1 MAPLSEAAPFFIRCL
16 HGIDIAGCGS
26 AGARRMWSFG
36 ADGRGRTP
44 KSRAAAD
51 PSADPATARAVLC
64 AAASQCYGACLSTT
78 ARCHGAENGYRLMS
92 DPSVTPEPFDYATAF
107 SRTIG
112 WITGDEQA
120 KLRSKRVAIA
130 GLGGVG
136 GSHLL
141 TLTRLGI
148 QSFNVADMD
157 RFGTEN
163 FNRQAGAF
171 QSTVGQTKVEVVSRM
186 ARDINPD
193 LDINKFPNGVTLDNM
208 EEFLS
213 GVDLYV
219 DGLDFFVLDI
229 RAKLFALCAERGIP
243 AITAAPLGMGA
254 AVLAFLPGQTTFEEY
269 FRLEGHPKNEQLL
282 RFMVGLAPAVL
293 HQGYLVDPSAVDLV
307 RQRGPSTPMACEI
320 CAGIAGTQALKI
332 LLGRGKVVA
341 APHGLHFDAYRN
353 KLVHT
358 WRPGGNSNP
367 LQRLILSL
375 ARRRFMRK

>member
-1 MAPLSEAAPFFIRCL
+1 M
-16 HGIDIAGCGS
+16 
-26 AGARRMWSFG
+26 
-36 ADGRGRTP
+36 
-44 KSRAAAD
+44 
-51 PSADPATARAVLC
+51 
-64 AAASQCYGACLSTT
+64 
-78 ARCHGAENGYRLMS
+78 MS
-92 DPSVTPEPFDYATAF
+92 DASVTNEPFDYLTAF

-112 WITGDEQA
+112 WITPAEQA
-120 KLRSKRVAIA
+120 TLRSKRVAIA

-136 GSHLL
+136 GSHLF
-141 TLTRLGI
+141 TLARLGI
-148 QSFNVADMD
+148 QSFNLADLD

-171 QSTVGQTKVEVVSRM
+171 QSTVGQPKLDVVSRM

-193 LDINKFPNGVTLDNM
+193 LDIKGFPGGVTFDNM
-208 EEFLS
+208 GEFLS

-254 AVLAFLPGQTTFEEY
+254 AFLAFLPGQMTFEEY
-269 FRLEGHPKNEQLL
+269 FQLEGRPKNEQLL
-282 RFMVGLAPAVL
+282 RFMVGLATAVL
-293 HQGYLVDPSAVDLV
+293 HQGYLVEPSAVDLV
-307 RQRGPSTPMACEI
+307 NQKGPSTPMACEI

-332 LLGRGKVVA
+332 LLGRGKVIA

-353 KLVHT
+353 TFVHT

>member
-1 MAPLSEAAPFFIRCL
+1 MMSDAAAP
-16 HGIDIAGCGS
+16 S
-26 AGARRMWSFG
+26 AA
-36 ADGRGRTP
+36 
-44 KSRAAAD
+44 
-51 PSADPATARAVLC
+51 
-64 AAASQCYGACLSTT
+64 
-78 ARCHGAENGYRLMS
+78 
-92 DPSVTPEPFDYATAF
+92 FDYATAF

-112 WITGDEQA
+112 WITAAEQA
-120 KLRSKRVAIA
+120 TLRSKRVAIA

-136 GSHLL
+136 GAHLL

-148 QSFNVADMD
+148 QAFNLADLD

-171 QSTVGQTKVEVVSRM
+171 QSTLGQPKVDVVARM

-193 LDINKFPNGVTLDNM
+193 LDIHKFPAGVTFDNM

-254 AVLAFLPGQTTFEEY
+254 AVLAFLPGHMTFEEY
-269 FRLEGHPKNEQLL
+269 FRLHGKAKNEQLL

-293 HQGYLVDPSAVDLV
+293 HQPYLVEPSAVDLV
-307 RQRGPSTPMACEI
+307 HQRGPSTPMACDL
-320 CAGIAGTQALKI
+320 CAGIAGSQALKI
-332 LLGRGKVVA
+332 LLGRGKVLA
-341 APHGLHFDAYRN
+341 APRGLHFDAYRN
-353 KLVHT
+353 KLVRT
-358 WRPGGNSNP
+358 WRPGGNNNP
-367 LQRLILSL
+367 LQRLILAL
-375 ARRRFMRK
+375 ARRRFMRH

>member
-1 MAPLSEAAPFFIRCL
+1 MSER
-16 HGIDIAGCGS
+16 S
-26 AGARRMWSFG
+26 
-36 ADGRGRTP
+36 
-44 KSRAAAD
+44 
-51 PSADPATARAVLC
+51 
-64 AAASQCYGACLSTT
+64 LST
-78 ARCHGAENGYRLMS
+78 
-92 DPSVTPEPFDYATAF
+92 EPFDYARAF

-112 WITGDEQA
+112 WITTAEQPV
-120 KLRSKRVAIA
+120 LRAKRVAIA

-136 GSHLL
+136 GAHLL

-148 QSFNVADMD
+148 QAFNLADFD

-171 QSTVGQTKVEVVSRM
+171 QSTVGQPKVEVVSRM

-193 LDINKFPNGVTLDNM
+193 LDINTFPDGVTPDNM

-229 RAKLFALCAERGIP
+229 RARLFALCAERGIP

-254 AVLAFLPGQTTFEEY
+254 AVLAFLPGRMTFEQY
-269 FRLEGHPKNEQLL
+269 FQLEGQPRNEQLL

-293 HQGYLVDPSAVDLV
+293 HQAYLVEPSAVDLV
-307 RQRGPSTPMACEI
+307 NQRGPSTPMACEI

-332 LLGRGKVVA
+332 LLGRGEVIA

-353 KLVHT
+353 KLVRT

>member
-1 MAPLSEAAPFFIRCL
+1 
-16 HGIDIAGCGS
+16 
-26 AGARRMWSFG
+26 
-36 ADGRGRTP
+36 
-44 KSRAAAD
+44 
-51 PSADPATARAVLC
+51 
-64 AAASQCYGACLSTT
+64 
-78 ARCHGAENGYRLMS
+78 
-92 DPSVTPEPFDYATAF
+92 
-107 SRTIG
+107 
-112 WITGDEQA
+112 
-120 KLRSKRVAIA
+120 
-130 GLGGVG
+130 
-136 GSHLL
+136 
-141 TLTRLGI
+141 
-148 QSFNVADMD
+148 MD

-171 QSTVGQTKVEVVSRM
+171 QSTVGQTKVEVVSSM

-293 HQGYLVDPSAVDLV
+293 HQGYLVEPAAVDLIN
-307 RQRGPSTPMACEI
+307 QRGPSTPMACEI

-375 ARRRFMRK
+375 ARRRFLRK

>member
-1 MAPLSEAAPFFIRCL
+1 MT
-16 HGIDIAGCGS
+16 
-26 AGARRMWSFG
+26 
-36 ADGRGRTP
+36 AD
-44 KSRAAAD
+44 
-51 PSADPATARAVLC
+51 
-64 AAASQCYGACLSTT
+64 AASTTGA
-78 ARCHGAENGYRLMS
+78 
-92 DPSVTPEPFDYATAF
+92 FDYTTAF

-112 WITGDEQA
+112 WMTAAEQTR
-120 KLRSKRVAIA
+120 LRGKRVAIA

-136 GSHLL
+136 GSHLF

-148 QSFNVADMD
+148 QAFHLADMD

-163 FNRQAGAF
+163 LNRQAGAF
-171 QSTVGQTKVEVVSRM
+171 QSTIGQPKVDVVSRI

-193 LDINKFPNGVTLDNM
+193 LDITKFPAGVNADNM
-208 EEFLS
+208 EQFLD

-254 AVLAFLPGQTTFEEY
+254 AFLAFLPGQMTFEEY
-269 FRLEGHPKNEQLL
+269 FRLDGQPMNEQLL

-307 RQRGPSTPMACEI
+307 NHHGPSTPMACEM

-332 LLGRGKVVA
+332 LLGRGKVLA

-353 KLVHT
+353 KFVRT
-358 WRPGGNSNP
+358 WRPGGNDNP
-367 LQRLILSL
+367 LQRLLLSV
-375 ARRRFMRK
+375 ARRRFMRA

>member
-1 MAPLSEAAPFFIRCL
+1 MT
-16 HGIDIAGCGS
+16 
-26 AGARRMWSFG
+26 
-36 ADGRGRTP
+36 AD
-44 KSRAAAD
+44 
-51 PSADPATARAVLC
+51 
-64 AAASQCYGACLSTT
+64 AASTTGA
-78 ARCHGAENGYRLMS
+78 
-92 DPSVTPEPFDYATAF
+92 FDYTTAF

-112 WITGDEQA
+112 WMTAAEQTR
-120 KLRSKRVAIA
+120 LRGKRVAIA

-136 GSHLL
+136 GSHLF

-148 QSFNVADMD
+148 QAFHLADMD

-163 FNRQAGAF
+163 LNRQAGAF
-171 QSTVGQTKVEVVSRM
+171 QSTIGQPKVDVVSRI

-193 LDINKFPNGVTLDNM
+193 LDITKFPAGVNADNM
-208 EEFLS
+208 EQFLD

-254 AVLAFLPGQTTFEEY
+254 AFLAFLPGQMTFEEY
-269 FRLEGHPKNEQLL
+269 FRLDGQPMNEQLL

-307 RQRGPSTPMACEI
+307 NHRGPSTPMACEM

-332 LLGRGKVVA
+332 LLGRGKVLA

-353 KLVHT
+353 KFVRT
-358 WRPGGNSNP
+358 WRPGGNDNP
-367 LQRLILSL
+367 LQRLLLSV
-375 ARRRFMRK
+375 ARRRFMRA

>member
-1 MAPLSEAAPFFIRCL
+1 M
-16 HGIDIAGCGS
+16 
-26 AGARRMWSFG
+26 
-36 ADGRGRTP
+36 
-44 KSRAAAD
+44 
-51 PSADPATARAVLC
+51 
-64 AAASQCYGACLSTT
+64 
-78 ARCHGAENGYRLMS
+78 MS
-92 DPSVTPEPFDYATAF
+92 DASATTEPFDYATAF

-112 WITGDEQA
+112 WITAVEQA
-120 KLRSKRVAIA
+120 ALRSSRVAIA

-141 TLTRLGI
+141 TLTRLGV
-148 QSFNVADMD
+148 QAFNLADLD
-157 RFGTEN
+157 RFGVEN

-171 QSTVGQTKVEVVSRM
+171 QSTVGQPKIDVVSRM

-193 LDINKFPNGVTLDNM
+193 LDIRKFPDGVTFDNM
-208 EEFLS
+208 DEFLS

-229 RAKLFALCAERGIP
+229 RARLFALCAERGIP

-254 AVLAFLPGQTTFEEY
+254 AVLAFLPGQMTFEEY
-269 FRLEGHPKNEQLL
+269 FRLDGQPRNEQLL

-293 HQGYLVDPSAVDLV
+293 HQGYLVEPSAVDLIN
-307 RQRGPSTPMACEI
+307 QRGPSTPMACEI

-332 LLGRGKVVA
+332 LLGRGKVIA
-341 APHGLHFDAYRN
+341 APHGMHFDAYRN
-353 KLVHT
+353 KLVRT
-358 WRPGGNSNP
+358 WRPGGNRNP

>member
-1 MAPLSEAAPFFIRCL
+1 MMTDA
-16 HGIDIAGCGS
+16 
-26 AGARRMWSFG
+26 
-36 ADGRGRTP
+36 
-44 KSRAAAD
+44 
-51 PSADPATARAVLC
+51 
-64 AAASQCYGACLSTT
+64 
-78 ARCHGAENGYRLMS
+78 
-92 DPSVTPEPFDYATAF
+92 SVTNEPFDYTTAF

-112 WITGDEQA
+112 WITTAEQA
-120 KLRSKRVAIA
+120 TLRSKRVAIA

-136 GSHLL
+136 GAHLL

-148 QSFNVADMD
+148 QSFNLADFD

-171 QSTVGQTKVEVVSRM
+171 QSTVGQPKVDVVSRM

-193 LDINKFPNGVTLDNM
+193 LNINKFPAGVTFDNM
-208 EEFLS
+208 EQFLS

-254 AVLAFLPGQTTFEEY
+254 AVLAFLPGRMTFEEY
-269 FRLEGHPKNEQLL
+269 FQLEGRTKNEQLL

-293 HQGYLVDPSAVDLV
+293 HQAYLVEPSAVDLV
-307 RQRGPSTPMACEI
+307 NRRGPSTPMACEI

-332 LLGRGKVVA
+332 LLGRGDVIA
-341 APHGLHFDAYRN
+341 APRGLHFDAYRN
-353 KLVHT
+353 KLVRT

>member
-1 MAPLSEAAPFFIRCL
+1 M
-16 HGIDIAGCGS
+16 
-26 AGARRMWSFG
+26 
-36 ADGRGRTP
+36 
-44 KSRAAAD
+44 
-51 PSADPATARAVLC
+51 
-64 AAASQCYGACLSTT
+64 
-78 ARCHGAENGYRLMS
+78 MS
-92 DPSVTPEPFDYATAF
+92 DASVTNEPFDYLTAF

-112 WITGDEQA
+112 WITPAEQA
-120 KLRSKRVAIA
+120 TLRSKRVAIA

-136 GSHLL
+136 GSHLF
-141 TLTRLGI
+141 TLARLGI
-148 QSFNVADMD
+148 QSFNLADLD

-171 QSTVGQTKVEVVSRM
+171 QSTVGQPKLDVVSRM

-193 LDINKFPNGVTLDNM
+193 LDIKGFPGGVTFDNM
-208 EEFLS
+208 DEFLS

-254 AVLAFLPGQTTFEEY
+254 AFLAFLPGQMTFEEY
-269 FRLEGHPKNEQLL
+269 FQLEGRAKNEQLL

-293 HQGYLVDPSAVDLV
+293 HQGYLVEPSAVDLV
-307 RQRGPSTPMACEI
+307 NQKGPSTPMACEI

-332 LLGRGKVVA
+332 LLGRGKVIA

-353 KLVHT
+353 KFVHT

>member
-1 MAPLSEAAPFFIRCL
+1 MT
-16 HGIDIAGCGS
+16 
-26 AGARRMWSFG
+26 
-36 ADGRGRTP
+36 AD
-44 KSRAAAD
+44 
-51 PSADPATARAVLC
+51 
-64 AAASQCYGACLSTT
+64 AASTT
-78 ARCHGAENGYRLMS
+78 RA
-92 DPSVTPEPFDYATAF
+92 FDYTTAF

-112 WITGDEQA
+112 WMTATEQTR
-120 KLRSKRVAIA
+120 LRGKRVAIA

-136 GSHLL
+136 GSHLF

-148 QSFNVADMD
+148 QAFHLADMD

-163 FNRQAGAF
+163 LNRQAGAF
-171 QSTVGQTKVEVVSRM
+171 QSTIGQPKVDVVSRI

-193 LDINKFPNGVTLDNM
+193 LDIVKFPAGVNADNM
-208 EEFLS
+208 GQFLD

-254 AVLAFLPGQTTFEEY
+254 AFLAFLPGQMTFEEY
-269 FRLEGHPKNEQLL
+269 FRLDGQPMNEQLL

-307 RQRGPSTPMACEI
+307 NHRGPSTPMACEM

-332 LLGRGKVVA
+332 LLGRGKVLA

-353 KLVHT
+353 KFVRT
-358 WRPGGNSNP
+358 WRPGGNDNP
-367 LQRLILSL
+367 LQRLLLSV
-375 ARRRFMRK
+375 ARRRFMRT

>member
-1 MAPLSEAAPFFIRCL
+1 MMS
-16 HGIDIAGCGS
+16 D
-26 AGARRMWSFG
+26 
-36 ADGRGRTP
+36 
-44 KSRAAAD
+44 AAA
-51 PSADPATARAVLC
+51 
-64 AAASQCYGACLSTT
+64 TT
-78 ARCHGAENGYRLMS
+78 
-92 DPSVTPEPFDYATAF
+92 EPFDYAKAF
-107 SRTIG
+107 GRTIG
-112 WITGDEQA
+112 WITAAEQA

-148 QSFNVADMD
+148 QSFNLADLD
-157 RFGTEN
+157 RFATEN

-171 QSTVGQTKVEVVSRM
+171 QSTIGQPKVDVVSRM

-193 LDINKFPNGVTLDNM
+193 LDINKFPGGVTFDNI
-208 EEFLS
+208 EQFLS

-229 RAKLFALCAERGIP
+229 RARLFALCAERGIP

-254 AVLAFLPGQTTFEEY
+254 AVLAFLPGRMSFEEY
-269 FRLEGHPKNEQLL
+269 FRLEGRPKNEQLL

-293 HQGYLVDPSAVDLV
+293 HQAYLVDPSAVDLP

-320 CAGIAGTQALKI
+320 CAGVAGTQALKI
-332 LLGRGKVVA
+332 LLGRGTVLA

-353 KLVHT
+353 KLVRT
-358 WRPGGNSNP
+358 WRPGGNNNP
-367 LQRLILSL
+367 LQRLMLSL
-375 ARRRFMRK
+375 ARRRFMHH